1 MLDTIRKD
9 LKEAMKS
16 GDKTRLVALRNLVS
30 KIKSKEI
37 EKGEILDNEEI
48 TKVCLSMAK
57 QLKESIKQFKNA
69 GRNDLVDN
77 ETSELKI
84 IKNYL
89 PSQLSEEELI
99 IKVKN
104 VIKKQNANAIADMG
118 KVMGPLMK
126 DLAGTTDGKLV
137 QSIVIREL
145 SK

>member
-16 GDKTRLVALRNLVS
+16 GDKTKLVALRNLVS

-69 GRNDLVDN
+69 DRNDLVDN
-77 ETSELKI
+77 ETAELKI
-84 IKNYL
+84 IETYL
-89 PSQLSEEELI
+89 PSQLSEEELV
-99 IKVKN
+99 IKVKK
-104 VIKKQNANAIADMG
+104 VIKEQNANTITDMG
-118 KVMGPLMK
+118 RVMGPLMK
-126 DLAGTTDGKLV
+126 DLAGTADGKLV
-137 QSIVIREL
+137 QSIVIKEL